1 MRTMAAVALAML
13 VGPTVMAMAAATAHA
28 YPTAHLAV
36 RIAEQH
42 NKVDKDDGA
51 PDAWGPKLEL
61 SAGVQATEL
70 VSVWGVAAESWYSD
84 SQLMCGVLRT
94 TYDIH
99 VEDEWLGL
107 RLLLHPHPTVFIG
120 FGYTQI
126 YTKEET
132 DRGSDSFDN
141 GSWEFT
147 VGGNPLTTQYG
158 TLQVMLNYGYY
169 DRFNNL
175 EHVQFLT
182 LGGGWQF

>member
-1 MRTMAAVALAML
+1 MVAVALVML
-13 VGPTVMAMAAATAHA
+13 GLTATAHA

-36 RIAEQH
+36 KIATQH

-61 SAGVQATEL
+61 SAGVQLTEL
-70 VSVWGVAAESWYSD
+70 VSIWGVAAESWYND
-84 SQLMCGVLRT
+84 TGLMCGVMRT
-94 TYDIH
+94 TYGIH

-107 RLLLHPHPTVFIG
+107 RLLLHPLPQAFIG
-120 FGYTQI
+120 FGYTKI

-132 DRGSDSFDN
+132 DLGGDSFDN

-147 VGGNPLTTQYG
+147 VGGNPLKTDYG
-158 TLQVMLNYGYY
+158 SLQVMLNYGYY
-169 DRFNNL
+169 DRLHNL

-182 LGGGWQF
+182 LGAGWQF